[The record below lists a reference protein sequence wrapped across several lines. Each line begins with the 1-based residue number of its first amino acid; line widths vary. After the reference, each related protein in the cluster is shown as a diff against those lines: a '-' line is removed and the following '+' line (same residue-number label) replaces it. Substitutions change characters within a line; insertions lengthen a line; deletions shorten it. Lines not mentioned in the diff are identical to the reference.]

1 MRRDDFNIE
10 DLQIEHIAPIADQ
23 PVSKRRPGRK
33 GEFVVVPLEWMHRLA
48 GARYKATTTLALHL
62 LHRAFKER
70 HHTIK
75 VANGL
80 LALKGVS
87 RRQKWRA
94 LLELESMGL
103 IKVEHRGRRS
113 PGITLLC
120 LRDEA

>member
-10 DLQIEHIAPIADQ
+10 DLQIEHAASVANQ
-23 PVSKRRPGRK
+23 LVSKRRPRRK
-33 GEFVVVPLEWMHRLA
+33 GEFVMVPLEWMHRLA
-48 GARYKATTTLALHL
+48 GARYKATATLALHL

-70 HHTIK
+70 NHTVK

-94 LLELESMGL
+94 LLELEGMGL
-103 IKVEHRGRRS
+103 IKVEHRGRKS
-113 PGITLLC
+113 PGITLLYPGV
-120 LRDEA
+120 EP